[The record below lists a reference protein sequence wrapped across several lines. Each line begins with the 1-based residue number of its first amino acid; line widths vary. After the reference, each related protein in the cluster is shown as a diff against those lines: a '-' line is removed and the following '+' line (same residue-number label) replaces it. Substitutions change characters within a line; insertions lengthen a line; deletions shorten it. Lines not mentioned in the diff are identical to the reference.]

1 MCGDGN
7 HQGFIADTSV
17 TRRTLLLTMGAVAAA
32 GSMPA
37 FADDSGARPVTEKDV
52 VVKTADG
59 NADAALFY
67 PTGKGKWPAV
77 LMWPDILGLRPVFRE
92 MGRRLAAQGY
102 VVLVPNPYYRA
113 QKAPIVTGPFDFNDQ
128 QAMKRISE
136 FRSGLTDEMADRDSD
151 AYVRFLD
158 AQAQTDLHR
167 KAAVQGYCMSGP
179 LSFRSAAVRPD
190 RIGAVATFHPGALV
204 TDKPSSPH
212 LLIPKS
218 KAAYLVLIAR
228 NDAEKMPNE
237 KPDLD
242 TAFAAA
248 HRPATVEIYP
258 ANHGWTVAGS
268 QTYDEAQAERAWAEL
283 LPFYRA
289 NLGPAVSSGA
299 PERG

>member
-7 HQGFIADTSV
+7 HQGFISDTSL
-17 TRRTLLLTMGAVAAA
+17 TRRTVLLTMGAVAATSGLPA
-32 GSMPA
+32 RA
-37 FADDSGARPVTEKDV
+37 FAEDAGARPVTEKDV
-52 VVKTADG
+52 SVKTADG
-59 NADAALFY
+59 SAEAALFY

-92 MGRRLAAQGY
+92 MGKRLAAQGY

-113 QKAPIVTGPFDFNDQ
+113 QKAPVVTGPFDFNSKADM
-128 QAMKRISE
+128 ARISA
-136 FRSGLTDEMADRDSD
+136 FRSGLTDAMVDRDSA
-151 AYVRFLD
+151 AYVTFLD
-158 AQAQTDLHR
+158 AQPQTDRRR

-179 LSFRSAAVRPD
+179 ISFRTAAARPD

-212 LLIPKS
+212 LLIPKTRAS
-218 KAAYLVLIAR
+218 FLVIIAN
-228 NDAEKMPNE
+228 NDAEKMPKE

-242 TAFAAA
+242 AAFKAAR
-248 HRPATVEIYP
+248 RPATVEISS

-268 QTYDEAQAERAWAEL
+268 QTYDEKEAERAWAEL

-289 NLGPAVSSGA
+289 NLG
-299 PERG
+299 

>member
-7 HQGFIADTSV
+7 HQGYIADTSL
-17 TRRTLLLTMGAVAAA
+17 TRRTMLLSMGAIAAA

-37 FADDSGARPVTEKDV
+37 FAEDPGARKVTERNV
-52 VVKTADG
+52 SVKTADG
-59 NADAALFY
+59 TADAAIFY

-113 QKAPIVTGPFDFNDQ
+113 HQAPVVEGPFDFNSKED
-128 QAMKRISE
+128 MGRIRK
-136 FRSGLTDEMADRDSD
+136 FREGLTDAMVDRDSA
-151 AYVRFLD
+151 AYVAFLD
-158 AQAQTDLHR
+158 RQPQTDRRR
-167 KAAVQGYCMSGP
+167 KMGVQGFCMSGP
-179 LSFRSAAVRPD
+179 LSFRTAAVRPE

-218 KAAYLVLIAR
+218 RAAYLVIIAK
-228 NDAEKMPNE
+228 NDAEKMPKE
-237 KPDLD
+237 KPELD
-242 TAFAAA
+242 AAFAKAK
-248 HRPATVEIYP
+248 RPAKVEISS

-268 QTYDEAQAERAWAEL
+268 ETYDEKEAERAWAEL

-289 NLGPAVSSGA
+289 HL
-299 PERG
+299 R

>member
-1 MCGDGN
+1 MCGNGN
-7 HQGFIADTSV
+7 HQGFIADISV
-17 TRRTLLLTMGAVAAA
+17 TRRTMLMTIGAVAAA

-37 FADDSGARPVTEKDV
+37 IAEDPGARPVTEKDV

-67 PTGKGKWPAV
+67 PSGKGKWPAV

-113 QKAPIVTGPFDFNDQ
+113 QKAPIVSGPFDFNNKEQ
-128 QAMKRISE
+128 MAQLMT
-136 FRSGLTDEMADRDSD
+136 FRNGLADDMVDRDSD

-158 AQAQTDLHR
+158 AQPQSDTSG

-179 LSFRSAAVRPD
+179 LSFRTAAARPD

-212 LLIPKS
+212 LLIPRTN
-218 KAAYLVLIAR
+218 AAYLVIIAR
-228 NDAEKMPNE
+228 NDAEKMPEE
-237 KPDLD
+237 KPQLEA
-242 TAFAAA
+242 AFAAA
-248 HRPATVEIYP
+248 HRPAHVEISS

-268 QTYDEAQAERAWAEL
+268 QTYDEAEAERAWAEL
-283 LPFYRA
+283 LAFYRA
-289 NLGPAVSSGA
+289 NLGAAVSSAA